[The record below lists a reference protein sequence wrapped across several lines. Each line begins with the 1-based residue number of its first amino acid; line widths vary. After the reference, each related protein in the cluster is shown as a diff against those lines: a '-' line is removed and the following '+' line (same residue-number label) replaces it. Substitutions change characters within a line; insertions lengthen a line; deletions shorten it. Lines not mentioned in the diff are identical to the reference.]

1 VSDATPDSPSPP
13 ERHRLRNPAAI
24 AAAALAAGIVA
35 DRHLPAVWTVSLLL
49 SAAALLVWIVA
60 IRRGWIWCSAVAM
73 LLLLAGVG
81 AARHHQYRSVAAGD
95 DVSRFARTEA
105 VPVVLVG
112 RAVRSP
118 VVIPKKDDVLH
129 AAWPQPDRTF
139 ALLDCE
145 SLRTGRGE
153 ETVSGRVRLQVAGHL
168 PHVEAADRVEV
179 RGWLSQP
186 AGPRNPGEHDFPDRL
201 QREGVRCIVYAGHP
215 DAVRR
220 LWRPAF
226 SVRRAIG
233 GLRVRAEELL
243 ERNLRGRE
251 LAVAS
256 AILLGNRTFLDADLR
271 DAFVQSG
278 MMHLLAISGLHVGI
292 LAMCVWLTARAL
304 GLPVAATTA
313 VVLSVVVGYAVIT
326 EVRPSIVR
334 ATVMIAVVCIG
345 EAAHRRVS
353 GLNALSVA
361 ALLILLWNPTD
372 LFDVGAQLSFLSV
385 LGMIAAG
392 VWKSDRDAAPAA
404 PQPLPRFGIAGRVL
418 RRGGHW
424 LFRMVATMAAIWL
437 FTLPLVMAR
446 FHIVSPIG
454 LAVNIVLIPFIAIVL
469 GCGYL
474 LLFAGLLFP
483 FTEPLIALLF
493 DGSLSL
499 LLGVVDRGAT
509 VRLGH
514 FYAPGPPEWWLVIYY
529 GLLAAAAVPLVGR
542 RYRGWGWCGVC
553 AWIIA
558 GLSLGLS
565 PPRQHGLRCTFLAMG
580 HGVGVLIETPDGRT
594 LLYDGGTI
602 GNAERATRTVQSALW
617 ERGRPRIDAVVVSHA
632 DLDHLNGVPGV
643 MNTVPVGT
651 MFVSRPFLDFR
662 QKPVEAVCE
671 TARRRHVPI
680 RIVRD
685 GDRLRL
691 DSQVTVR
698 VLHAPWDSLETDNA
712 NSIVLE
718 IEYAGR
724 RILLTGDLEKGGLQ
738 RLLTMKK
745 RPVDVM
751 LSPHHGSPA
760 ANPAELADWARPRYV
775 VISGGRRAKVDE
787 LRRTYAK
794 SRRVFSTYHDGAVM
808 VEISPD
814 GEINVAGFAD
824 RK

>member
-1 VSDATPDSPSPP
+1 M
-13 ERHRLRNPAAI
+13 RNPAAI

-35 DRHLPAVWTVSLLL
+35 DRHFPAAWTVWLSL
-49 SAAALLVWIVA
+49 SAAALLGWVVG
-60 IRRGWIWCSAVAM
+60 IRRGWFRCSAVAM
-73 LLLLAGVG
+73 LLVLGGLG
-81 AARHHQYRSVAAGD
+81 AARHHQYRSVAAQD

-112 RAVRSP
+112 RVVRSP
-118 VVIPKKDDVLH
+118 VVIPKKDGVLH
-129 AAWPQPDRTF
+129 SAWPQPDRTF

-145 SLRTGRGE
+145 SIRTGLGE
-153 ETVSGRVRLQVAGHL
+153 ESVSGRVRLQVAGYI

-179 RGWLSQP
+179 RGWLSRP

-201 QREGVRCIVYAGHP
+201 QRAGVRCIVYAGHP

-220 LWRPAF
+220 LSRPAF
-226 SVRRAIG
+226 SIRRSIG
-233 GLRVRAEELL
+233 RLRTRAEELL

-256 AILLGNRTFLDADLR
+256 SILLGNRTHLDADLR

-304 GLPVAATTA
+304 GLPIAATTA
-313 VVLSVVVGYAVIT
+313 VVLMVVVGYALIT
-326 EVRPSIVR
+326 DVRPSIVR

-345 EAAHRRVS
+345 QAAHRRVS
-353 GLNALSVA
+353 GLNALAVA

-392 VWKSDRDAAPAA
+392 VWKSEHNAAPKM
-404 PQPLPRFGIAGRVL
+404 PQPLPRFGMVVRIASAGGR
-418 RRGGHW
+418 W
-424 LFRMVATMAAIWL
+424 LFQMIFTMAAIWL
-437 FTLPLVMAR
+437 FTVPLVVAR
-446 FHIVSPIG
+446 FHVVSPIG
-454 LAVNIVLIPFIAIVL
+454 LLVNIVLIPFIAIVL

-483 FTEPLIALLF
+483 FTEQLIALLF
-493 DGSLSL
+493 DGSLSFL
-499 LLGVVDRGAT
+499 LRIVDWGST
-509 VRLGH
+509 VKLGH
-514 FYAPGPPEWWLVIYY
+514 FYAPGPSDAWLAVYY
-529 GLLAAAAVPLVGR
+529 ILLAAAAIPLVGR
-542 RYRGWGWCGVC
+542 RFRCWGWCGVC
-553 AWIIA
+553 AWAIA
-558 GLSLGLS
+558 GLSFGLS
-565 PPRQHGLRCTFLAMG
+565 PPRQPGLRCTVLAMG
-580 HGVGVLIETPDGRT
+580 HGVAVLIETPDGKT
-594 LLYDGGTI
+594 LLYDAGTI

-617 ERGRPRIDAVVVSHA
+617 ERGRGRINAVVVSHA

-643 MNTVPVGT
+643 MNSVPVGT
-651 MFVSRPFLDFR
+651 MFIARPFLDFR
-662 QKPVEAVCE
+662 QRPVEAVCE
-671 TARRRHVPI
+671 TARRRRVPI
-680 RIVRD
+680 RIIRD

-691 DSQVTVR
+691 DAEVTVR

-724 RILLTGDLEKGGLQ
+724 RILLTGDLEKGGLH
-738 RLLTMKK
+738 RLLTLPE
-745 RPVDVM
+745 RPVDVL

-760 ANPAELADWARPRYV
+760 ANPAELADWAQPRYV
-775 VISGGRRAKVDE
+775 VISGGRRAKVEE

-794 SRRVFSTYHDGAVM
+794 SRRVFSTHHDGAVT
-808 VEISPD
+808 VEISPE
-814 GEINVAGFAD
+814 GEMNLRAFQP
-824 RK
+824 